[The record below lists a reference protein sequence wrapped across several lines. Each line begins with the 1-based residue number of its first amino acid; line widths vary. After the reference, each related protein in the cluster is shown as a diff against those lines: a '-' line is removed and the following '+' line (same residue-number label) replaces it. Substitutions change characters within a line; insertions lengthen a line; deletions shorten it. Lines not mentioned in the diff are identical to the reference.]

1 MNNSLCLLTSY
12 VLNTLWIVAAVGGM
26 GWAVSRL
33 LRRLGPEIEHR
44 VWVATLAMA
53 VLTSLA
59 PCSRFLVSM
68 TEVPKASGTV
78 GSSISPTMQTGQ
90 PLASYG
96 IVHLSPSWMLVL
108 SILYLGSLLYFV
120 MRFIWIVRQTS
131 KLLKDA
137 TAVVLGAQSDLVWS
151 NCKRQFSIENAVML
165 ESQQISGPVTI
176 SLVRPVLL
184 VPPSLIDVCSLEDLG
199 AAWGHECA
207 HMKRRDFQ
215 KNLLYEI
222 ASLFIAFHPVTRLI
236 RSRIAQTREMV
247 CDGMVT
253 DRMANSTLYA
263 RSLLRLATL
272 ISGPSRVTLS
282 NAIGIFDANILERRI
297 MMIYARKKPVSSTL
311 KYGLIL
317 PGSLLM
323 FSIAAVGSNAN
334 LSVQAKTSD
343 TAEATASAST
353 AAGKAV
359 PKGHA
364 CTYIKTIPTM
374 QLFPGTCVM
383 KKHDTDHFYCAANQD
398 KSLVQEQIACG
409 VGGKLYLAH

>member
-33 LRRLGPEIEHR
+33 LRRLGPEIEHW
-44 VWVATLAMA
+44 VWVATLVLA

-59 PCSRFLVSM
+59 PGLRFLVSA
-68 TEVPKASGTV
+68 TAVPRASGTI
-78 GSSISPTMQTGQ
+78 SPSISPTMQAAQ

-108 SILYLGSLLYFV
+108 SILYLGSLLYFAV
-120 MRFIWIVRQTS
+120 RFTWIVRQTS
-131 KLLKDA
+131 KLLKGA
-137 TAVVLGAQSDLVWS
+137 TPVVLSAQSDLAWN

-176 SLVRPVLL
+176 SLMRPVLL
-184 VPPSLIDVCSLEDLG
+184 VPPSLIDTCALEDLR

-236 RSRIAQTREMV
+236 RSRIAQTREMI

-253 DRMANSTLYA
+253 DRMVDSSLYA

-272 ISGPSRVTLS
+272 VSGPSRVTHP

-297 MMIYARKKPVSSTL
+297 IMIYARKKPVSSTL
-311 KYGLIL
+311 KYGLLL

-334 LSVQAKTSD
+334 LSVQTKTSD
-343 TAEATASAST
+343 TASAST
-353 AAGKAV
+353 IAGKAV

-374 QLFPGTCVM
+374 QFFPGTCVM
-383 KKHDTDHFYCAANQD
+383 KKHDTDHFYCAADQD
-398 KSLVQEQIACG
+398 KSLVQEQVACG